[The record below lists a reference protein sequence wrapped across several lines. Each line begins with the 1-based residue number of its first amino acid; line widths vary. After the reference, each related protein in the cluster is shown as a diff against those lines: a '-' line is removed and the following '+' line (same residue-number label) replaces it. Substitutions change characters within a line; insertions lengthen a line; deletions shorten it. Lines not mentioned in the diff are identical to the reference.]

1 MCYTILTKCSKP
13 FKLLISSLFS
23 AFDLVSEMQCF
34 TSSTGLGPGM
44 LKYMCLLDHQCWFN
58 YLVWSD
64 SYSLDTFY
72 CPQCTWKL
80 NNDLGFFSFSNS
92 CEQMHFEPSE
102 SDKQKCFAKL
112 KRFCFPHQHSTS

>member
-1 MCYTILTKCSKP
+1 MRYTILTKCSKP

-23 AFDLVSEMQCF
+23 AFDLVLEMQYF
-34 TSSTGLGPGM
+34 TSSIGFGPGM
-44 LKYMCLLDHQCWFN
+44 LKYMCLLDHQWWFN

-80 NNDLGFFSFSNS
+80 NNDLGFFF
-92 CEQMHFEPSE
+92 HFLIPVS
-102 SDKQKCFAKL
+102 KCILSHLNQTNKSVL
-112 KRFCFPHQHSTS
+112 LN